1 MLYMHGCGAMSISER
16 VRECSLT
23 IVIIT
28 AVPSTASHTHLCTMC
43 TCTHMVGKAKQ
54 QQPIFFNE
62 SNLKMHISV
71 TLRMYSPNVT
81 LSAKTDHLG
90 LFYNF
95 HYACKLMGGAYFR
108 HFR

>member
-1 MLYMHGCGAMSISER
+1 MLAYPDFCHSFTLHTDASGAGFGAVLEQDGDGQLYPVAHARRTLSKHER
-16 VRECSLT
+16 NYGVTEMEALGMLWSLRHCRLD
-23 IVIIT
+23 I
-28 AVPSTASHTHLCTMC
+28 
-43 TCTHMVGKAKQ
+43 
-54 QQPIFFNE
+54 
-62 SNLKMHISV
+62 
-71 TLRMYSPNVT
+71 VT